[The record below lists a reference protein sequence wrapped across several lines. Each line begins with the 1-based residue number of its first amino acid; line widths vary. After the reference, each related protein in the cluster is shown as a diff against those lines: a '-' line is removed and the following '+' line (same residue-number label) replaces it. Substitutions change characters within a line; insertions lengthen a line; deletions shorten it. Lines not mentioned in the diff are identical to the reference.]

1 MSLLERLCHEADA
14 PLYQPCT
21 ERAVTAHLY
30 RIINARAP
38 VWADGRKS
46 SGIAGFGQ
54 SHLLRAQ
61 GKFHLT
67 AITQEIES
75 LIRCYEPRLQRVS
88 VTIVPH
94 SYRQHQIHF
103 EIAALCGGHEVCL
116 PVCLDFNAGQLRNPE
131 AADA

>member
-14 PLYQPCT
+14 PPYQPCT

-38 VWADGRKS
+38 VWADSRKS

-67 AITQEIES
+67 AITQEIEN

-88 VTIVPH
+88 VTIVPQ

-103 EIAALCGGHEVCL
+103 EIAALCGGREVCL
-116 PVCLDFNAGQLRNPE
+116 PVCLDFNAGQLINTE

>member
-14 PLYQPCT
+14 PPYQPCT

-38 VWADGRKS
+38 VWTDGRKN

-75 LIRCYEPRLQRVS
+75 LIRRYEPRLQRVS
-88 VTIVPH
+88 VTIVPQ

-103 EIAALCGGHEVCL
+103 EIAALCGDHEVCL
-116 PVCLDFNAGQLRNPE
+116 PVCLDFNAGQQINPE
-131 AADA
+131 ATGA

>member
-1 MSLLERLCHEADA
+1 MSLLERLCHEADEL
-14 PLYQPCT
+14 PYQPCT

-38 VWADGRKS
+38 VWAGGRKS

-94 SYRQHQIHF
+94 SYRQH
-103 EIAALCGGHEVCL
+103 
-116 PVCLDFNAGQLRNPE
+116 GQLPPARLRRLPDTVIAE
-131 AADA
+131 KTGLPAEIQ

>member
-14 PLYQPCT
+14 PPYQPCT

-38 VWADGRKS
+38 VWTDGRKN

-75 LIRCYEPRLQRVS
+75 LIRRYEPRLQRVS
-88 VTIVPH
+88 VTIVPQ

-103 EIAALCGGHEVCL
+103 EIAALCGDHEVCL
-116 PVCLDFNAGQLRNPE
+116 PVCLDFNAGQRINPE
-131 AADA
+131 ATGA

>member
-14 PLYQPCT
+14 PPYQPCT

-38 VWADGRKS
+38 VWTDGRKN

-75 LIRCYEPRLQRVS
+75 LICRYEPRLQRVS
-88 VTIVPH
+88 VTIVPQ

-103 EIAALCGGHEVCL
+103 EIAARCGDHEVCL
-116 PVCLDFNAGQLRNPE
+116 PGCLDFNAGQLINPE
-131 AADA
+131 ATGA

>member
-1 MSLLERLCHEADA
+1 MSLLERLCHEADEL
-14 PLYQPCT
+14 PYQPCT

-38 VWADGRKS
+38 VWAGGRKS

-75 LIRCYEPRLQRVS
+75 LICRYEPRLQRVS
-88 VTIVPH
+88 VTIVPQ

-103 EIAALCGGHEVCL
+103 EIAALCGDHEVCL
-116 PVCLDFNAGQLRNPE
+116 PVCLDFNAGQLINPE
-131 AADA
+131 ATGA